1 MGHNAHTLSQNAA
14 LVLNCTAGR
23 GACSAAPHICFSS
36 HPPLLACRSAAPTG
50 DGKSLVAEVVML
62 RALAAE
68 KSRGPGV
75 ARKAMLVRRLGWR
88 RWKCVHHK

>member
-1 MGHNAHTLSQNAA
+1 MLHWCLTA
-14 LVLNCTAGR
+14 LLVVVL
-23 GACSAAPHICFSS
+23 AAPHICFSS

-75 ARKAMLVRRLGWR
+75 ACKAMLVRRLGNLG
-88 RWKCVHHK
+88 CGT